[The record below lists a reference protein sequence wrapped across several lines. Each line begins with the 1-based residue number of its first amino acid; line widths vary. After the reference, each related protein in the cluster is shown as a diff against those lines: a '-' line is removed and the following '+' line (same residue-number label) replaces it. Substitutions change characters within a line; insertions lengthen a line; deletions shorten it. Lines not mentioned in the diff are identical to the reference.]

1 MHRLASLKFSRK
13 ERYIVFAVIAICY
26 LLFPNP
32 RPDFTV
38 FNSHDSGSYLALS
51 HNLIEGQG
59 YTRNINGDFIPHTLW
74 PPGMPLIL
82 SPAVVFSG
90 DKLNWYFVK
99 YTMISFSLLALFILW
114 KLVFRLTKNDQLANF
129 TVLIFSLNPYF
140 WHFSRVALAESIVFL
155 WIIASLWLI
164 DHYWRDG
171 KTTLKQA
178 AIIGVICGAG
188 MMIKGVVIGLALVPF
203 CYAIKHWRDSKKR
216 FPEVKPAAV
225 FFIAFF
231 LLFALWS
238 ARNSG
243 IDRTGLGL
251 DGVNQIQ
258 MLFKTVVEDPT
269 SRYRTLPEMIQTA
282 KENVLWHGIYNVS
295 KQMVPTAWNWELK
308 TMVYGKYLSL
318 AILLLAFALSL
329 PKRFESLILW
339 VVLSPIIVLMLLM
352 VIGGAE
358 RYWLTI
364 SQIVSLAILINWSK
378 WLFPSDQNHKNK
390 IISSAGRFLYA
401 GFAVIGLSLY
411 ITDFEKSPYNPRDDY
426 PSFGEFVMSLQD
438 YCRQDETLVV
448 NTKNPYAFYF
458 ITGCE
463 APMANDYLG
472 IHPDYNATVQHKSL
486 LKTQVAAEQIIHE
499 HQGWY
504 LLRGQEPK

>member
-1 MHRLASLKFSRK
+1 MHRLVSLKLAKK
-13 ERYIVFAVIAICY
+13 ERYMAFAFIVICY
-26 LLFPNP
+26 SFFPNP

-51 HNLIEGQG
+51 HNFIEGQG

-82 SPAVVFSG
+82 SPAMVFSG

-99 YTMISFSLLALFILW
+99 YTMISLSLLALFVLW

-140 WHFSRVALAESIVFL
+140 WHFSRVALAESLVFL

-178 AIIGVICGAG
+178 TITGIICGAG

-203 CYAIKHWRDSKKR
+203 CYAIKHWRAGKNL
-216 FPEVKPAAV
+216 FPEVKFATV
-225 FFIAFF
+225 FFIVFF
-231 LLFALWS
+231 MLFALWS
-238 ARNSG
+238 ARNAS

-269 SRYRTLPEMIQTA
+269 SRYRNLSEIIQTA

-295 KQMVPTAWNWELK
+295 KQIVPTAWNWHLK
-308 TMVYGKYLSL
+308 TMVYGKYLSF
-318 AILLLAFALSL
+318 AILMLVLTLSL
-329 PKRFESLILW
+329 PKKFESLVLW
-339 VVLSPIIVLMLLM
+339 VVLSPIMVLMLLM

-364 SQIVSLAILINWSK
+364 SQIVSLAILINWSN
-378 WLFPSDQNHKNK
+378 WLFPPVHKCK
-390 IISSAGRFLYA
+390 IKFISSAGRSLYA
-401 GFAVIGLSLY
+401 GFAVIGLCLY
-411 ITDFEKSPYNPRDDY
+411 ITDFERSPYNPRDNY
-426 PSFGEFVMSLQD
+426 SSFGEFVTSLQD
-438 YCRQDETLVV
+438 YCSKTEALIVKTQ
-448 NTKNPYAFYF
+448 NPYAFYF
-458 ITGCE
+458 ITGCDT
-463 APMANDYLG
+463 PMENKFLS
-472 IHPDYNATVQHKSL
+472 IHPDYNATVRHKSQ
-486 LKTQVAAEQIIHE
+486 LKQLVPAGQIIHE
-499 HQGWY
+499 FQGWY
-504 LLRGQEPK
+504 LLRHPVPN